1 MRRPRVGNRLFLYA
15 RGRRIDRQVRKKWQ
29 IPGGMPEQ
37 GGGGMI
43 TQLFR
48 RDSCTCQDVYSVE
61 AQTNV
66 FPQQR
71 ISIIYVKIYK
81 NQKNFVYYT
90 VLLSDEDTVGDS
102 QQRSPS

>member
-1 MRRPRVGNRLFLYA
+1 MRRPGVGNRLFLYA
-15 RGRRIDRQVRKKWQ
+15 WGRRIDRQVRKKWQ

-37 GGGGMI
+37 GGGMI

-61 AQTNV
+61 TQTNV
-66 FPQQR
+66 FPQQL

-90 VLLSDEDTVGDS
+90 VLVYDEDTVGDS
-102 QQRSPS
+102 KQRSPS

>member
-1 MRRPRVGNRLFLYA
+1 
-15 RGRRIDRQVRKKWQ
+15 
-29 IPGGMPEQ
+29 MPEQ
-37 GGGGMI
+37 GGVI

-48 RDSCTCQDVYSVE
+48 RASCTCQDVYSVE

-71 ISIIYVKIYK
+71 ISIIIIYVKIYK

-90 VLLSDEDTVGDS
+90 VIVSDEDTVGDS

>member
-1 MRRPRVGNRLFLYA
+1 
-15 RGRRIDRQVRKKWQ
+15 
-29 IPGGMPEQ
+29 
-37 GGGGMI
+37 MI

-90 VLLSDEDTVGDS
+90 VLVSDQDTVGGS